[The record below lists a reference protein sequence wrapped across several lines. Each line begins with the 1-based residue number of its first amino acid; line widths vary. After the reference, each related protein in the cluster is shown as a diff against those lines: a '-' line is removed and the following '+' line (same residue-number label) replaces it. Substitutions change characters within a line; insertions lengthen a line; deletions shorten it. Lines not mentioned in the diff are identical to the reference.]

1 MGRSIDRSIDRMR
14 SHGRVM
20 RWIARA
26 RGIRARDDDETM
38 NAVAQVRDASAMTRA
53 RAAMS
58 TVAVASRAR

>member
-1 MGRSIDRSIDRMR
+1 MR

-53 RAAMS
+53 RAAVS